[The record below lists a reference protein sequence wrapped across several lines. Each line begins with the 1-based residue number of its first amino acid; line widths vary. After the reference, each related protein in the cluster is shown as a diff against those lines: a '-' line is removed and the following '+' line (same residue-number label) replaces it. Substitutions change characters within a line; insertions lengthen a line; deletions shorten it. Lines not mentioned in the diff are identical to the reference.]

1 MNKLGILGIAIAV
14 AFVTGIITTN
24 PVAEGVSGWQAAVI
38 EINDEISDIND
49 FIEDISGFDLQD
61 MLDDIAKNADDIE
74 NNAEN
79 IEANEEKITDL
90 ENEVVSIMNQEENC
104 DDGQVPKRDS
114 FLDTGWSCQ
123 DDETGDGGGESPEDP
138 FIRLMPLEEEPET
151 CTVDTAGTI
160 YYRNNSQIFESDSVC
175 VCTTDSSDL
184 EEFFYRSLLSGSEC
198 VFDES

>member
-1 MNKLGILGIAIAV
+1 MNKLGILGIVITI
-14 AFVTGIITTN
+14 AFVTGIITAN
-24 PVAEGVSGWQAAVI
+24 PGVEGVSGWQAAVI

-114 FLDTGWSCQ
+114 FSDTGWSCQ
-123 DDETGDGGGESPEDP
+123 DDETGDGGGGTPGDPLDKIKLIPQLTEPSECNESN
-138 FIRLMPLEEEPET
+138 
-151 CTVDTAGTI
+151 AGII
-160 YYRNNSQIFESDSVC
+160 YYQNNSNSDASDSVC
-175 VCTTDSSDL
+175 VCITDSSDFETFL
-184 EEFFYRSLLSGSEC
+184 YRDLFSGNEC
-198 VFDES
+198 EI

>member
-1 MNKLGILGIAIAV
+1 MNKLGILGIVIAV

-114 FLDTGWSCQ
+114 FSDTGWSCQ
-123 DDETGDGGGESPEDP
+123 DDETGDGGGGTPGDP
-138 FIRLMPLEEEPET
+138 LDEIKLMPLPTFLTT
-151 CTVDTAGTI
+151 CSEANAGII
-160 YYRNNSQIFESDSVC
+160 YYQKDPEPQEPDKVC
-175 VCTTDSSDL
+175 VCIDRDDDIYAYADL
-184 EEFFYRSLLSGSEC
+184 LTNSPC
-198 VFDES
+198 